1 MKCSSTILLKIAVII
16 VAIAVLALCIFLF
29 PEGMKGDKTN
39 DLSPILFGMYI
50 TAIPFYI
57 ALYQTM
63 KLLGY
68 IDRNIPFSELSIKAL
83 KVIKYCALIIAA
95 FYAVGTP
102 YMFHVADGIDA
113 PGIRGLGLIVVFA
126 SLVIAIASGVLQTLV
141 QSAIDIKAENDLT
154 V

>member
-1 MKCSSTILLKIAVII
+1 MKRSSTILLKIAVII

-29 PEGMKGDKTN
+29 PEGMKGDETN
-39 DLSPILFGMYI
+39 GLSPILFGMYI

-68 IDRNIPFSELSIKAL
+68 IDKNIPFSELSIKAL

-95 FYAVGTP
+95 CYAAGTP
-102 YMFHVADGIDA
+102 YMFHIAGDIDA

-141 QSAIDIKAENDLT
+141 QRAIDIKAENDLT